1 MKMIVCILQDSD
13 KDKVSDALTQ
23 NQFAVTIIPSTGA
36 YFRRGNA
43 TMILGVKDENVETA
57 IEIIRQTI
65 KNDDEPELKRATLF
79 VMDVDQY
86 QQV

>member
-13 KDKVSDALTQ
+13 KDKVSDALTE
-23 NQFAVTIIPSTGA
+23 NKFAVTIIPSTGA

-43 TMILGVKDENVETA
+43 TMILGVQNEDVEGA

-65 KNDDEPELKRATLF
+65 RNDEEPELKRATLF
-79 VMDVDQY
+79 VINIDQY